1 MKLITLLIYLLLT
14 ISWIYILYF
23 SIKEIAKGKLSSKSL
38 FTVLFLI
45 LIIDSIRT
53 IIESV
58 YFGTRL
64 ASQYGV
70 LPKDIFLILSNPN
83 YLFIPKLINAIAAIS
98 IIFLIIRKWYPNK
111 INEEDKLKEKYLEEK
126 KTKEELERLNKNL
139 DLLVKEKTKELEEL
153 NKNLENRVKEEI
165 EKNKQN
171 EQRLF
176 NQSKMAAMGEMI
188 KNIAHQWR
196 QPLSSISTLSSGT
209 KFQLELGKVDEKD
222 IKENLQHITNT
233 AKHMSK
239 TIDDFQN
246 FFKPSKQATTFTMQE
261 LIDASLKITTPMLK
275 LVHIELDIINESN
288 CNIKGPINEYTQVMI
303 NLITNAKDALSHS
316 EVENKKIKLHT
327 KKIDNKCTI
336 NISDNAGGIQ
346 KDIIN
351 RVFEPYFTT
360 KHKSQGTGLGLYMSK
375 EIIEKHLNGSIEV
388 KNNKE
393 GAVFTIVIPSET
405 CYI

>member
-98 IIFLIIRKWYPNK
+98 IIFLIIRRWYPNK

-275 LVHIELDIINESN
+275 LEHIELDIINESN